1 VRLLL
6 LYLKGRDARAVG
18 VRGNTSVSDE
28 AKLLWTTFPL
38 FILRLRPQFC
48 AVLLKNVKNP

>member
-6 LYLKGRDARAVG
+6 LYLKDRDARAVG

-38 FILRLRPQFC
+38 FVLRLRPQFC
-48 AVLLKNVKNP
+48 AVLLTNVKNP